1 MLILKLIVITCG
13 LLIIW
18 HASNLIIEKFI
29 KLPTHNDTDIIKPY
43 KVKEGKI
50 IGKCENIIIYCLV
63 LADAFTGL
71 ALIFAAKNL
80 VRQEQIKRHSEIF
93 LVGTMLNFTISLVIS
108 IAVKFLLTLIE
119 QS

>member
-13 LLIIW
+13 LLIMW
-18 HASNLIIEKFI
+18 HSSNFMIEKFI
-29 KLPTHNDTDIIKPY
+29 KLPPYNDQNIIQPY

-63 LADAFTGL
+63 LAGAFTGL

-80 VRQEQIKRHSEIF
+80 VRQEQIKKHSEIF

-108 IAVKFLLTLIE
+108 ISVKFLLTIIE

>member
-1 MLILKLIVITCG
+1 MLIFKLIVIACG

-18 HASNLIIEKFI
+18 HSSNFIIEKFI
-29 KLPTHNDTDIIKPY
+29 KLPAHNGNNIIKPY

-80 VRQEQIKRHSEIF
+80 VRQEQIKQHSEIF
-93 LVGTMLNFTISLVIS
+93 LVGTMLNFTISLVIAIS
-108 IAVKFLLTLIE
+108 VKFLLTIIE
-119 QS
+119 